1 MCFLILSVFRRSD
14 ELETV
19 FFWCKSD
26 KNNCVIPR
34 IAGYQK
40 RRTSPNSTS
49 QEVLLFFSLLRAPP
63 LFPAITCSSHL
74 PAFRTYLPWS
84 VCMCAHHSIHTSLQS
99 KHQPKTNRRRRIQH
113 CVCFS
118 SRHCRSTAVFYC
130 CPSTSSSSSSNQKA
144 VFLSFSLLLS
154 VPVALRYF
162 ASVLCLLSPF
172 SSLPSIPVLQLPN
185 AAVRRAA
192 AASGDNNKNIHGQP
206 DFSPCRVRLP
216 RLSLTV
222 SAVTFVSNV

>member
-84 VCMCAHHSIHTSLQS
+84 VCMCVHHSIHTSLQS

-113 CVCFS
+113 CVCMFQPQTLPK
-118 SRHCRSTAVFYC
+118 HCCV
-130 CPSTSSSSSSNQKA
+130 
-144 VFLSFSLLLS
+144 LLLS
-154 VPVALRYF
+154 
-162 ASVLCLLSPF
+162 
-172 SSLPSIPVLQLPN
+172 QH
-185 AAVRRAA
+185 
-192 AASGDNNKNIHGQP
+192 KQQQQP
-206 DFSPCRVRLP
+206 EG
-216 RLSLTV
+216 RLSLIFSLTLSSRCSPVLCFRTV
-222 SAVTFVSNV
+222 SSLSILFPSFYSSSTVTKRRRPKSSCSVRRQQQKHPRSARFFSLPCTAAAFVIDRQCCHFCF